1 MEQTPRERRHEKT
14 RQSILEAARKIIAAE
29 GTEALSMR
37 AIAQHIDYSPAGL
50 YEYFDS
56 KEEIVAAVC
65 EQGHRRLTEYM
76 LRADATLPPDELLL
90 ELGLAYIDF
99 AVRNPDFF
107 LLMFTNPATS
117 HPPTAAKTPA
127 SGDTTGDTTAAVAT
141 EMLKEGSSFA
151 PLLRAMQR
159 GVNEGIFRPL
169 PGYGAFE
176 MAITAWA
183 MVHGLAM
190 LRIGHLRHAPPAFAA
205 LERES
210 LLRIGA
216 GLKAL

>member
-1 MEQTPRERRHEKT
+1 MEQSTRARRHEKT
-14 RQSILEAARKIIAAE
+14 RQAILEAARKIIAAE
-29 GTEALSMR
+29 GVEALSMR
-37 AIAQHIDYSPAGL
+37 AIAQRIDYSAAGL
-50 YEYFDS
+50 YEYFDN
-56 KEEIVAAVC
+56 KEQIVAAVC

-76 LRADATLPPDELLL
+76 LRADFALPPDALLL

-107 LLMFTNPATS
+107 LLMFTSPATGVA
-117 HPPTAAKTPA
+117 PAAG
-127 SGDTTGDTTAAVAT
+127 SVAMED
-141 EMLKEGSSFA
+141 EMLRDGSSFL
-151 PLLRAMQR
+151 PLLRTVQR
-159 GVNEGIFRPL
+159 GVDEGMFKAR

-183 MVHGLAM
+183 MVHGIAM
-190 LRIGHLRHAPPAFAA
+190 LRIGHLRQAPADFAA

-210 LLRIGA
+210 LRRIGA